1 MKRGVRPMEERV
13 LISLLLDFY
22 GALLTERQRQCLSWH
37 HEDDMSLAE
46 IAETLGVS
54 RQAVHDNMQRARQLL
69 DMYES
74 KLHLVTQYEKR
85 EHLLSHLKTELS
97 KLDDVFHVAHNQVE
111 QVTQYKN
118 SLYELVA
125 QMEG

>member
-1 MKRGVRPMEERV
+1 
-13 LISLLLDFY
+13 
-22 GALLTERQRQCLSWH
+22 
-37 HEDDMSLAE
+37 
-46 IAETLGVS
+46 
-54 RQAVHDNMQRARQLL
+54 MQRARQLL